1 MCGYCRDRF
10 AGALRFMWTQFDV
23 DVDSKEI
30 GNLNAIYRRREWPK

>member
-10 AGALRFMWTQFDV
+10 AGALHFMWTQFDV

-30 GNLNAIYRRREWPK
+30 GNNSGFVTFLLRI